1 MLGFAITDAVQMGV
15 VQTAVVQMGV
25 VQTAVVQMDPIKT
38 NLDLS
43 AFLLQIAHGFCKQGV
58 ERKYRP
64 DT

>member
-1 MLGFAITDAVQMGV
+1 MLGFAITDA
-15 VQTAVVQMGV
+15 VQMGV

>member
-1 MLGFAITDAVQMGV
+1 MLGFTITDAVQMGV

-25 VQTAVVQMDPIKT
+25 VQTAVVQMDSIKT